1 MGSTRFHTEH
11 DELARERRLTRTER
25 DFERRLARSRK
36 HTPAW
41 PDPGASRPAAWATTI
56 ADEQPV
62 AVDPPEPARIDEPA
76 AAVVPAT
83 PEPRATPAMPVK
95 VAVRDQAGREASE
108 PRRVSR
114 RELDIARF
122 RERREQAVREARAE
136 AARRIER
143 NGDLTSVSDAL
154 AAIRHPQA
162 AAWTAEREQLEQ
174 ALTASPRDAAA
185 AARRALRTISRDAA
199 RTTRHAKHDP
209 ELAFGVCVAYAT
221 VLRLGRTAVRIQ
233 QRAHPTRSPTGLGR
247 PFWH

>member
-1 MGSTRFHTEH
+1 MGSTKFHTEH

-36 HTPAW
+36 HTPAS
-41 PDPGASRPAAWATTI
+41 PDPGASRPAPWANTTR
-56 ADEQPV
+56 DEQSV
-62 AVDPPEPARIDEPA
+62 AAEPPEPAGIDEPT
-76 AAVVPAT
+76 AVVPAMS
-83 PEPRATPAMPVK
+83 EPAVAPAMPVK
-95 VAVRDQAGREASE
+95 VAVRDPAGREASE

-114 RELDIARF
+114 RELDMARF
-122 RERREQAVREARAE
+122 RERCEQAVREARAE

-143 NGDLTSVSDAL
+143 NGDLAAVSDAL

-162 AAWTAEREQLEQ
+162 AAWTPEREQLEQ

-185 AARRALRTISRDAA
+185 AARGALRTVSRDAA

-209 ELAFGVCVAYAT
+209 ELAFAVCVAYAT

-233 QRAHPTRSPTGLGR
+233 QRAHPTPAGLGR